1 MRLQR
6 LAPEGGRGG
15 GRGRGGDMESRG
27 RGRGDGRG
35 RGRSDGPSG
44 GRGRG
49 GPAKF
54 SDGDGG
60 DVGADSGRPAGR
72 PRRGPK
78 GGRGGR
84 GRGDNEGR
92 GGRGRVS
99 LRIGTGKRGRQAAIR
114 QRRGSLKRKDRSA
127 EKALKEERALERRTV
142 VLPGKPI
149 TVGELAEI
157 IDETPVGVIK
167 YLMTGLGVMAAI
179 SQTLDVP
186 TCEAVVE
193 GFGKVIASEDD
204 EDEFDDEDDDDDWED
219 SMMGSGVALDE
230 DDPDTLLPR
239 PPVVTIMGHVDHG
252 KTSLLDAIRNTRVT
266 AGEAGGITQH
276 IAAYQADHEGD
287 TITFIDTPGHAA
299 FTDMRE
305 RGANTADMII
315 LVVAADDSVKQ
326 QTADSIACARQA
338 AVPLI
343 VAVNK
348 IDLETADPNRV
359 LADLAGYEILTE
371 DLGGEVLCSQISA
384 KEGTGLDDLL
394 SKVMLQAE
402 LLDLKAN
409 PDRDA
414 HGVVLEARVEKGLGT
429 VATTLIQRGTVR
441 VGDSFVAG
449 EANGKVRALIGF
461 DGKTRYKEAGPSTPV
476 SIVGING
483 VPEAGDLF
491 VVAEDE
497 QTAREL
503 AASRARIA
511 RERKASS
518 YQSGLMQ
525 SVAGIFAGGQKELR
539 EICVVVKADVQGSAE
554 ALAQSLRDLK
564 LENEEVEVKIKV
576 LISENG
582 DVTKSDI
589 AVASVTPGTTVIA
602 FNTGANAA
610 ALEDARVLDVPI
622 EYYSV
627 VYDAIESVE
636 SRMQEVL
643 SPTPEG
649 EYVGSAIVQE
659 VFNIGGTGNI
669 AGSKCQDGI
678 IKKGSNVRVM
688 RGDKIL
694 QESKVRTLRNFKA
707 EVDSIQTGDECGI
720 GLLDFEE
727 FEVGDVIESF
737 VV

>member
-1 MRLQR
+1 
-6 LAPEGGRGG
+6 
-15 GRGRGGDMESRG
+15 
-27 RGRGDGRG
+27 
-35 RGRSDGPSG
+35 
-44 GRGRG
+44 
-49 GPAKF
+49 
-54 SDGDGG
+54 
-60 DVGADSGRPAGR
+60 
-72 PRRGPK
+72 
-78 GGRGGR
+78 
-84 GRGDNEGR
+84 
-92 GGRGRVS
+92 
-99 LRIGTGKRGRQAAIR
+99 
-114 QRRGSLKRKDRSA
+114 
-127 EKALKEERALERRTV
+127 
-142 VLPGKPI
+142 
-149 TVGELAEI
+149 
-157 IDETPVGVIK
+157 
-167 YLMTGLGVMAAI
+167 
-179 SQTLDVP
+179 
-186 TCEAVVE
+186 
-193 GFGKVIASEDD
+193 
-204 EDEFDDEDDDDDWED
+204 
-219 SMMGSGVALDE
+219 MMGSGVALDE

-503 AASRARIA
+503 AASRARYVSYIFHLDSDLMPPINA
-511 RERKASS
+511 RKPGCIQNRTREEGVIVPVWPHAVSS
-518 YQSGLMQ
+518 RHLRGWTEGTPRNLRRSQGRRTGLGRGPCT
-525 SVAGIFAGGQKELR
+525 VA
-539 EICVVVKADVQGSAE
+539 
-554 ALAQSLRDLK
+554 
-564 LENEEVEVKIKV
+564 
-576 LISENG
+576 
-582 DVTKSDI
+582 
-589 AVASVTPGTTVIA
+589 
-602 FNTGANAA
+602 
-610 ALEDARVLDVPI
+610 
-622 EYYSV
+622 
-627 VYDAIESVE
+627 
-636 SRMQEVL
+636 
-643 SPTPEG
+643 
-649 EYVGSAIVQE
+649 
-659 VFNIGGTGNI
+659 
-669 AGSKCQDGI
+669 
-678 IKKGSNVRVM
+678 KGP
-688 RGDKIL
+688 
-694 QESKVRTLRNFKA
+694 QA
-707 EVDSIQTGDECGI
+707 
-720 GLLDFEE
+720 
-727 FEVGDVIESF
+727 
-737 VV
+737 